1 MKIRSYASVITLG
14 IGVLRLT
21 TSLAHAGPGDG
32 QEATPGNAL
41 NPRAIS
47 SIVERDPEG
56 LGIAENSRSPTGLL
70 TVPAPLVKEP
80 SKTAGGLLYRATV
93 EFGAIGLTGDKE
105 AAKFREYKDLDSGAY
120 LNNFTVM
127 IEKPKSA
134 FHFDAVGGGVARN
147 DQVLRRGRGPIQHV
161 EGARL
166 VQRNAPCVHDDLQ
179 VAVGRGGQR
188 RCSR

>member
-1 MKIRSYASVITLG
+1 MKIRSYVSVVALG
-14 IGVLRLT
+14 LGVLRLT
-21 TSLAHAGPGDG
+21 ASPAHAGPDAA

-56 LGIAENSRSPTGLL
+56 LGIVENSRSPTGLL
-70 TVPAPLVKEP
+70 TASPPLVKDP

-93 EFGAIGLTGDKE
+93 EFGPIGVTGDKE
-105 AAKFREYKDLDSGAY
+105 AKFREYKDLDSGLY

-127 IEKPKSA
+127 FENPKSA
-134 FHFDAVGGGVARN
+134 FHVDAVGGGVARD
-147 DQVLRRGRGPIQHV
+147 DQVLRRGRGPVQHV

-166 VQRNAPCVHDDLQ
+166 FQRHTPCVHDDLQ
-179 VAVGRGGQR
+179 VAVGRDGQ
-188 RCSR
+188 